1 MKLKNFDKDIKSYK
15 KIILVTPIWVFSLC
29 TPIREF
35 CYKYAND
42 INDTEYIITHFM
54 NCKFGSVAD
63 EMDKIINIR
72 RKKITSICV
81 RLGKVKK
88 YEVMK

>member
-1 MKLKNFDKDIKSYK
+1 MKLKNIDKDIKPYK

-29 TPIREF
+29 APIREF

-54 NCKFGSVAD
+54 NCKFGSVAN

-72 RKKITSICV
+72 RKKIW
-81 RLGKVKK
+81 RNLKK
-88 YEVMK
+88 IKKRGCFF